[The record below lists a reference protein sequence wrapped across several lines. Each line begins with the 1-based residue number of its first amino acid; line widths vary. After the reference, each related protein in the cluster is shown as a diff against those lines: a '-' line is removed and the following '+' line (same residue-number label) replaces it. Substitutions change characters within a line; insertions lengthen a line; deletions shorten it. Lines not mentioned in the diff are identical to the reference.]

1 MRTKNLKPEPTFEV
15 NPIMAAVR
23 AEEVAALRTRVAYL
37 EEALEIA
44 RAEAFHLTQGKKM
57 LATHLYLLAQAVLA
71 GEEDR
76 AQELAYRALDLVGGG
91 S

>member
-1 MRTKNLKPEPTFEV
+1 MRTKNLKPEPAFEV

-37 EEALEIA
+37 EEALETA
-44 RAEAFHLTQGKKM
+44 RAEAFHLAQGKKM